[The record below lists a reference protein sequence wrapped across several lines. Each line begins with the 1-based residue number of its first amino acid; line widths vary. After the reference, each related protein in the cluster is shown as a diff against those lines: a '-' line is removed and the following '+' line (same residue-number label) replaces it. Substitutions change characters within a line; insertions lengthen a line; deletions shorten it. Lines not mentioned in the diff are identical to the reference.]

1 MISTVSIP
9 WGSITAS
16 DAFKLET
23 YNEGNANRLRAEVD
37 RWVNGF
43 KHTAN
48 YDDLRNDVSFVATSS
63 TPLRLAA
70 IAKKHKVYDRE
81 KCDGLK
87 FKTQDIGKILDGLKT
102 QSVAD
107 MAANPCIG
115 AKRSTMFVAAT
126 VIFKEIFDGLEADEI
141 TASLKSAKDG
151 IVEELI
157 EKYKAEEAKRNGKAN
172 QIGKG
177 SAWQKDSGR

>member
-1 MISTVSIP
+1 
-9 WGSITAS
+9 
-16 DAFKLET
+16 
-23 YNEGNANRLRAEVD
+23 
-37 RWVNGF
+37 
-43 KHTAN
+43 
-48 YDDLRNDVSFVATSS
+48 
-63 TPLRLAA
+63 
-70 IAKKHKVYDRE
+70 
-81 KCDGLK
+81 
-87 FKTQDIGKILDGLKT
+87 
-102 QSVAD
+102 
-107 MAANPCIG
+107 
-115 AKRSTMFVAAT
+115 MFVAAT